1 MVVNSYSFLLFFVVV
16 FVVYYLP
23 VCKKTPLFQNTW
35 LLLVS
40 YVFYGMADWRMIPL
54 LLGTTVVFWLIGLWL
69 SREMEK
75 GNTKAASRITTFSVI
90 LGIAI
95 LLYFKYLNFFIES
108 LAGLLQ
114 AIGLQ
119 VSWTTLN
126 IILPIGVSFFTF
138 KLISYIIEIHRE
150 HIQPSRDL
158 TEFAAYIAFFP
169 TILSGPIDRPD
180 KFLPQMKQVHTLD
193 YTLAADG
200 CRQILWG
207 MFTKMCIADNLAI
220 ITNQAW
226 GGYDHLPS
234 TMLLIAALLY
244 PIQLYADFDGYSNM
258 AIGVGKI
265 LGYRVN
271 RNFNHP
277 FLARNMA
284 EFWRR
289 WHMSLTGWI
298 TDYVF
303 MPLNIAFR
311 NIGNTGIILAAM
323 INLVLIGLW
332 HGANWTYGA
341 FGFYHGLLFI
351 PLILSGAFG
360 KNKKLKENSHG
371 LPFLKDFWKMLLT
384 YGLVA
389 VGLTIFRADHISQ
402 AFGFLYS
409 MLTNGLS
416 GASIIDTYGKLYILF
431 GLMLLAIEWI
441 QRKQDHALQLQNLQ
455 IFSRRS
461 IRYALYL
468 VIILLIITFTGK
480 SQAFIYFQF

>member
-16 FVVYYLP
+16 FIVYYLP

-40 YVFYGMADWRMIPL
+40 YFFYGYADWRMIPL
-54 LLGTTVVFWLIGLWL
+54 LLGTTMVFWLIGLWL
-69 SREMEK
+69 SHQMEK

-90 LGIAI
+90 LGIGI
-95 LLYFKYLNFFIES
+95 LLYFKYLNFFIDS
-108 LAGLLQ
+108 LAELLQ

-150 HIQPSRDL
+150 HIQPSKDL

-193 YTLAADG
+193 YSLAADG

-207 MFTKMCIADNLAI
+207 MFTKMIIADNLAI

-226 GGYDHLPS
+226 AGYDHLPS

-323 INLVLIGLW
+323 INLTLIGLW
-332 HGANWTYGA
+332 HGANWTFGV

-351 PLILSGAFG
+351 PLIISGAFG

-371 LPFLKDFWKMLLT
+371 LPFLKDFGKMCLT
-384 YGLVA
+384 FCLWALSLVF
-389 VGLTIFRADHISQ
+389 FRADNISQ
-402 AFGFLYS
+402 AFGFMYS
-409 MLTNGLS
+409 MLTNSLS

-441 QRKQDHALQLQNLQ
+441 QRKQEHALQLQNFHFLNQ
-455 IFSRRS
+455 RT

-468 VIILLIITFTGK
+468 FIILLIITFTGK

>member
-16 FVVYYLP
+16 FIVYYLP

-40 YVFYGMADWRMIPL
+40 YFFYGYADWRMIPL
-54 LLGTTVVFWLIGLWL
+54 LLGTTMVFWLIGLWL
-69 SREMEK
+69 SHQMEK

-90 LGIAI
+90 LGIGI
-95 LLYFKYLNFFIES
+95 LLYFKYLNFFIDS
-108 LAGLLQ
+108 LAELLQ

-150 HIQPSRDL
+150 HIQPSKDL

-193 YTLAADG
+193 YSLAADG

-207 MFTKMCIADNLAI
+207 MFTKMIIADNLAI

-226 GGYDHLPS
+226 AGYDHLPS

-323 INLVLIGLW
+323 INLTLIGLW
-332 HGANWTYGA
+332 HGANWTFGV

-351 PLILSGAFG
+351 PLIISGAFG

-371 LPFLKDFWKMLLT
+371 LPFLKDFGKMCLT
-384 YGLVA
+384 FCLWALSLVF
-389 VGLTIFRADHISQ
+389 FRADNISQ
-402 AFGFLYS
+402 AFGFMYS

-441 QRKQDHALQLQNLQ
+441 QRKQEHALQLQNFHFLSQ
-455 IFSRRS
+455 RS

-468 VIILLIITFTGK
+468 FIILLIITFTGK

>member
-16 FVVYYLP
+16 FIVYYLP

-40 YVFYGMADWRMIPL
+40 YFFYGYADWRMIPL
-54 LLGTTVVFWLIGLWL
+54 LLGTTMVFWLIGLWL
-69 SREMEK
+69 SHQMEK
-75 GNTKAASRITTFSVI
+75 GNTKAASRITAFSVI
-90 LGIAI
+90 LGIGI
-95 LLYFKYLNFFIES
+95 LLYFKYLNFFIDS
-108 LAGLLQ
+108 LAELLQ

-150 HIQPSRDL
+150 HIQPSRNL

-180 KFLPQMKQVHTLD
+180 KFLPQMKQIHTLD

-207 MFTKMCIADNLAI
+207 MFTKMIIADNLAI

-226 GGYDHLPS
+226 AGYDHLPS

-323 INLVLIGLW
+323 INLTLIGLW
-332 HGANWTYGA
+332 HGANWTFGV

-351 PLILSGAFG
+351 PLIISGAFG

-371 LPFLKDFWKMLLT
+371 LPFLKDFGKMCLT
-384 YGLVA
+384 FCLWALSLVF
-389 VGLTIFRADHISQ
+389 FRADNINQ
-402 AFGFLYS
+402 AFGFMYS

-441 QRKQDHALQLQNLQ
+441 QRKQEHALQLQNFHFLSQ
-455 IFSRRS
+455 KT
-461 IRYALYL
+461 IRYALHL
-468 VIILLIITFTGK
+468 FIILLIITFTGK

>member
-16 FVVYYLP
+16 FFVYYLP
-23 VCKKTPLFQNTW
+23 VCQKTPRFQNTW

-40 YVFYGMADWRMIPL
+40 YVFYGYADWQMIPL
-54 LLGTTVVFWLIGLWL
+54 LLGATVVFWFIGQWL
-69 SREMEK
+69 KKMIDQGRK
-75 GNTKAASRITTFSVI
+75 KAASRITTFSVV
-90 LGIAI
+90 LGVGF
-95 LLYFKYLNFFIES
+95 LLYFKYLNFFAES
-108 LAGLLQ
+108 LAELLQ

-119 VSWTTLN
+119 VSWSTLN

-150 HIQPSRDL
+150 HIMPCRDL

-226 GGYDHLPS
+226 AGYDHQS
-234 TMLLIAALLY
+234 SVMLLIAALLY

-258 AIGVGKI
+258 AIGVGKL
-265 LGYRVN
+265 LGYKVN

-284 EFWRR
+284 EYWRR

-311 NIGNTGIILAAM
+311 NIGNWGIVMAAL
-323 INLVLIGLW
+323 INLIIIGLW
-332 HGANWTYGA
+332 HGANWTYGV
-341 FGFYHGLLFI
+341 FGLYHGLLFI
-351 PLILSGAFG
+351 PLILSGSFG

-371 LPFLKDFWKMLLT
+371 LPFLKDFGKMIGTLC
-384 YGLVA
+384 LVA
-389 VGLTIFRADHISQ
+389 IGHIIFRASTIGEAVAFMQ
-402 AFGFLYS
+402 ALV
-409 MLTNGLS
+409 TNGLE
-416 GASIIDTYGKLYILF
+416 GGSIIDSYGKLYIGF
-431 GLMLLAIEWI
+431 AIILLLVEWI
-441 QRKQDHALQLQNLQ
+441 QRKEEHALQLQKFKL
-455 IFSRRS
+455 FSSQVVRF
-461 IRYALYL
+461 AFYL
-468 VIILLIITFTGK
+468 FIILLILTFTGK

>member
-16 FVVYYLP
+16 FIVYYLP

-40 YVFYGMADWRMIPL
+40 YFFYGYADWRMIPL
-54 LLGTTVVFWLIGLWL
+54 LLGTTMVFWLIGLWL
-69 SREMEK
+69 SHQMEK

-90 LGIAI
+90 LGIGI
-95 LLYFKYLNFFIES
+95 LLYFKYLNFFIDS
-108 LAGLLQ
+108 LAELLQ

-138 KLISYIIEIHRE
+138 KLISYLIEIHRE

-193 YTLAADG
+193 YSLAADG

-207 MFTKMCIADNLAI
+207 MFTKMIIADNLAI

-226 GGYDHLPS
+226 AGYDHLPS

-323 INLVLIGLW
+323 INLTLIGLW
-332 HGANWTYGA
+332 HGANWTFGV

-351 PLILSGAFG
+351 PLIISGAFG

-371 LPFLKDFWKMLLT
+371 LPFLKDFGKMCLT
-384 YGLVA
+384 FCLWALSLVF
-389 VGLTIFRADHISQ
+389 FRADNISQ
-402 AFGFLYS
+402 AFGFMYS

-441 QRKQDHALQLQNLQ
+441 QRKQEHALQLQNFHFLSQ
-455 IFSRRS
+455 RT

-468 VIILLIITFTGK
+468 FIILLIITFTGK

>member
-90 LGIAI
+90 LGIGI
-95 LLYFKYLNFFIES
+95 LLYFKYLNFFIDS
-108 LAGLLQ
+108 LAELLQ

-150 HIQPSRDL
+150 HIQPSRNL

-193 YTLAADG
+193 YSLAADG

-207 MFTKMCIADNLAI
+207 MFTKMIIADNLAI

-234 TMLLIAALLY
+234 TMLMIAALLY

-323 INLVLIGLW
+323 INLTLIGLW
-332 HGANWTYGA
+332 HGANWTFGV

-351 PLILSGAFG
+351 PLIISGAFG

-371 LPFLKDFWKMLLT
+371 LPFLKDFGKMCLT
-384 YGLVA
+384 FCLWALSLVF
-389 VGLTIFRADHISQ
+389 FRADNISQ
-402 AFGFLYS
+402 AFGFMYS
-409 MLTNGLS
+409 MVTNDLA

-441 QRKQDHALQLQNLQ
+441 QRKQDHALQLQNLHFLSQ
-455 IFSRRS
+455 RT

>member
-16 FVVYYLP
+16 FIVYYLP

-40 YVFYGMADWRMIPL
+40 YFFYGYADWRMIPL
-54 LLGTTVVFWLIGLWL
+54 LLGTTMVFWLIGLWL
-69 SREMEK
+69 SHQMEK

-90 LGIAI
+90 LGIGI
-95 LLYFKYLNFFIES
+95 LLYFKYLNFFIDS
-108 LAGLLQ
+108 LAELLQ

-150 HIQPSRDL
+150 HIQPSKDL

-193 YTLAADG
+193 YSLAADG

-207 MFTKMCIADNLAI
+207 MFTKMIIADNLAI

-226 GGYDHLPS
+226 AGYDHLPS

-258 AIGVGKI
+258 AIGVGKL

-323 INLVLIGLW
+323 INLTLIGLW
-332 HGANWTYGA
+332 HGANWTFGV

-351 PLILSGAFG
+351 PLIISGAFG

-371 LPFLKDFWKMLLT
+371 LPFLRTSERCVSPSASGHCHWSFS
-384 YGLVA
+384 VQ
-389 VGLTIFRADHISQ
+389 TISAR
-402 AFGFLYS
+402 
-409 MLTNGLS
+409 LS
-416 GASIIDTYGKLYILF
+416 ASC
-431 GLMLLAIEWI
+431 I
-441 QRKQDHALQLQNLQ
+441 QC
-455 IFSRRS
+455 
-461 IRYALYL
+461 
-468 VIILLIITFTGK
+468 
-480 SQAFIYFQF
+480 

>member
-16 FVVYYLP
+16 FIVYYLP

-40 YVFYGMADWRMIPL
+40 YFFYGYADWRMIPL
-54 LLGTTVVFWLIGLWL
+54 LLGTTMVFWLIGLWL
-69 SREMEK
+69 SHQMEK

-90 LGIAI
+90 LGIGI
-95 LLYFKYLNFFIES
+95 LLYFKYLNFFIDS
-108 LAGLLQ
+108 LAELLQ

-193 YTLAADG
+193 YSLAADG

-207 MFTKMCIADNLAI
+207 MFTKMIIADNLAI

-226 GGYDHLPS
+226 AGYDHLPS

-258 AIGVGKI
+258 AMGVGKI

-323 INLVLIGLW
+323 INLTLIGLW
-332 HGANWTYGA
+332 HGANWTFGV

-351 PLILSGAFG
+351 PLIISGAFG

-371 LPFLKDFWKMLLT
+371 LPFLRTSERCVSPSASGHCHWSSS
-384 YGLVA
+384 VQ
-389 VGLTIFRADHISQ
+389 TISAR
-402 AFGFLYS
+402 
-409 MLTNGLS
+409 LS
-416 GASIIDTYGKLYILF
+416 ASC
-431 GLMLLAIEWI
+431 I
-441 QRKQDHALQLQNLQ
+441 QC
-455 IFSRRS
+455 
-461 IRYALYL
+461 
-468 VIILLIITFTGK
+468 
-480 SQAFIYFQF
+480 